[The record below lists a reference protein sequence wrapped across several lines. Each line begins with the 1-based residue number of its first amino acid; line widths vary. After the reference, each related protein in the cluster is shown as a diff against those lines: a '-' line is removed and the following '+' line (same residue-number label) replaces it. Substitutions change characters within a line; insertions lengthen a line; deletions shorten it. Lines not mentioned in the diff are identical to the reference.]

1 MSKMTKKTGG
11 PYMQKAGKGPRI
23 ETGAGIP
30 KEFMGPA
37 MHEDGHDGP
46 VPINRMNAGQGV
58 SRPSGW
64 YEARHDSGQN
74 TNAETPLIGPQ
85 PLINSDTGDAY
96 THRFQSASTASTPL
110 ERLGV
115 TQNQSVTTRESQ
127 VRAINNA
134 KNPKPLPQE
143 TFAKGKL
150 LYNSPDMKPENL
162 ITNFSS
168 LGYGNSHMA
177 RNARHAGFPNM
188 NNVNQHDIQN
198 TIRTNQEVG
207 PNGQRRFNS
216 TISRVQGANEFA
228 DRAYD
233 THIQDSTETSDFNRI
248 NFANNVKASMTPEL
262 YKALDFQAG
271 VNYSAVG
278 NRGRGPNMKKKK

>member
-46 VPINRMNAGQGV
+46 VPINLMNAGQGV
-58 SRPSGW
+58 LRPSGW
-64 YEARHDSGQN
+64 YKARHDSGQN

-96 THRFQSASTASTPL
+96 THRFQSARTASTSL
-110 ERLGV
+110 DRLGL
-115 TQNQSVTTRESQ
+115 TQNQKVTPESQ
-127 VRAINNA
+127 VRSINNV

-168 LGYGNSHMA
+168 LAYGNSHMA
-177 RNARHAGFPNM
+177 RNARHAGFPDI

-207 PNGQRRFNS
+207 PNGQRSVYRP
-216 TISRVQGANEFA
+216 TSREQGAFEFA

-233 THIQDSTETSDFNRI
+233 THIQDSIETSDWNRI
-248 NFANNVKASMTPEL
+248 KLANDVKAANTPKL
-262 YKALDFQAG
+262 NKALDFQAG
-271 VNYSAVG
+271 VNYS
-278 NRGRGPNMKKKK
+278 NTPKKK

>member
-11 PYMQKAGKGPRI
+11 PYMQQAGRGNMEK
-23 ETGAGIP
+23 TGRGIP
-30 KEFMGPA
+30 VELMGPA

-64 YEARHDSGQN
+64 HEARYDSGQN

-96 THRFQSASTASTPL
+96 THRFQSASTASTSL
-110 ERLGV
+110 DKLGV
-115 TQNQSVTTRESQ
+115 FQNQTVTPESQ
-127 VRAINNA
+127 LRSINNA

-150 LYNSPDMKPENL
+150 LYNNPDMKPENL

-168 LGYGNSHMA
+168 LGYGDTRLDRAA
-177 RNARHAGFPNM
+177 RNAGFPNM

-198 TIRTNQEVG
+198 TIRTNQEVDH
-207 PNGQRRFNS
+207 NGQRRVYRPTS
-216 TISRVQGANEFA
+216 EVQGAFEFA

-233 THIQDSTETSDFNRI
+233 THIQDSIEISDFNRI
-248 NFANNVKASMTPEL
+248 NLANNEFAANTPKL
-262 YKALDFQAG
+262 NKALNFQSG
-271 VNYSAVG
+271 VNYS
-278 NRGRGPNMKKKK
+278 NTPKKK

>member
-11 PYMQKAGKGPRI
+11 PYMQQAGRGNMEK
-23 ETGAGIP
+23 TGRGIP
-30 KEFMGPA
+30 VELMGPA

-96 THRFQSASTASTPL
+96 THRFQSASTASTSL
-110 ERLGV
+110 DRLGV
-115 TQNQSVTTRESQ
+115 TQNQRVTRESQ
-127 VRAINNA
+127 VRSINNA
-134 KNPKPLPQE
+134 ENPKPLPQE

-150 LYNSPDMKPENL
+150 LYNSPDMKPEDL

-168 LGYGNSHMA
+168 LGYGDSQMKRAA
-177 RNARHAGFPNM
+177 RYAGFPNM

-198 TIRTNQEVG
+198 TLRTNQEVG
-207 PNGQRRFNS
+207 PNGQRRVYRP
-216 TISRVQGANEFA
+216 TSREQGAFEFA

-233 THIQDSTETSDFNRI
+233 THIQDSIETSDWNRI
-248 NFANNVKASMTPEL
+248 NLANNEFAANTAKL
-262 YKALDFQAG
+262 NKALNFQSG
-271 VNYSAVG
+271 VNYS
-278 NRGRGPNMKKKK
+278 NTPKKK

>member
-11 PYMQKAGKGPRI
+11 PYMQQAGRGNMEK
-23 ETGAGIP
+23 TGRGIP
-30 KEFMGPA
+30 VELMGPA

-64 YEARHDSGQN
+64 YEGRYDSGQN

-96 THRFQSASTASTPL
+96 THRFQSASTASTSL
-110 ERLGV
+110 DRLGV
-115 TQNQSVTTRESQ
+115 TQNQRVTPESQ
-127 VRAINNA
+127 VRSINNA
-134 KNPKPLPQE
+134 ENPKPLPQE

-168 LGYGNSHMA
+168 LGYGNSRMA
-177 RNARHAGFPNM
+177 RNARDAGFPNM

-198 TIRTNQEVG
+198 TIRTNQQIR
-207 PNGQRRFNS
+207 PNGQRSVYRP
-216 TISRVQGANEFA
+216 TSREQGAFEFA

-233 THIQDSTETSDFNRI
+233 THIQDSIETSDYNRI
-248 NFANNVKASMTPEL
+248 KLANDKFAANTSKLNKV
-262 YKALDFQAG
+262 LDFQAG
-271 VNYSAVG
+271 VNYS
-278 NRGRGPNMKKKK
+278 NTPKKK